1 MILESGNNYKICQI
15 FCGDNN
21 KIMIPDL
28 QRDYCWGNPENN
40 LVKGFVDGLLEMN
53 HNQSI
58 TMGLIYGYYN
68 KYMPEHLQLCDG
80 QQRLTTLFIIIGVL
94 NRKLG
99 FMKYANLLMS
109 SFEFNCDDQEPYLQY
124 AIRES
129 SLYFLSDLTVN
140 YFLKK
145 GLETVEDISK
155 QPWFLNEYCVDPTV
169 NSIINAIET
178 IECCLENKSDE
189 ELASL
194 GDFISTKL
202 DFLFYDMGNREN
214 GEETFVIINTTGEP
228 LSATQNLK
236 PLIIEANHAIVPEV
250 AKLWEEWH
258 KFYLV
263 DKIFA

>member
-15 FCGDNN
+15 FCRDNN
-21 KIMIPDL
+21 TIMIPDL

-40 LVKGFVDGLLEMN
+40 LVKGCVDGLLEMN

-236 PLIIEANHAIVPEV
+236 PLIIEANHAILPEV
-250 AKLWEEWH
+250 AKL
-258 KFYLV
+258 
-263 DKIFA
+263 